1 MTDSRNRSRQ
11 THREGPV
18 RHKFGTLSTLSDTC
32 NSTTWPKLP
41 QIGLKVRRTCRETD
55 RTKFPRIPL
64 FLWYGPAT
72 VGSLKWSRLAGLSAV
87 IVLLGV
93 SAAAAAGPG
102 SQSRIATLKGQS
114 SLLASRTHHALLDLY
129 ALDAHLTSARA
140 RLASLQTQ
148 AAQLRN
154 DQLLLAEQLGVSRAN
169 LAVSQELLGRNLRM
183 LYEQGQQDPLA
194 VILGATSLDDAVTK
208 LDDLTHVAEQSQQ
221 MVDATTAAQEH
232 IARLRAT
239 IASESTQIDAGL
251 RSAQQTTNELADT
264 RAARITFISRL
275 RSQQQLNSSQIARLQ
290 AIAQQAEVKSQAL
303 QAPVAAPPA
312 PASDPNGDSSTT
324 PAPPPPPATS
334 GRTITVSS
342 TGYSLP
348 GHTATGLPVG
358 WGVVAVD
365 PSIIPLGTRMTI
377 PGYGEGV
384 AADTGS
390 AVRGYDIDLWFPTL
404 AQARAWG
411 RKSVTITLH

>member
-1 MTDSRNRSRQ
+1 M
-11 THREGPV
+11 
-18 RHKFGTLSTLSDTC
+18 LSDTC
-32 NSTTWPKLP
+32 NCTTWPKLP
-41 QIGLKVRRTCRETD
+41 QKWPKSRRTYRETD
-55 RTKFPRIPL
+55 RTKCLESRY

-72 VGSLKWSRLAGLSAV
+72 VGSLKWSRRAGLSAV
-87 IVLLGV
+87 IALLGV

-102 SQSRIATLKGQS
+102 SQGSITTLQGQS
-114 SLLASRTHHALLDLY
+114 SVLAARTHHALLDLY

-148 AAQLRN
+148 ATQLRN
-154 DQLLLAEQLGVSRAN
+154 EQLMLAEQLGVTRAN
-169 LAVSQELLGRNLRM
+169 LVVSQQLLGRNLRL

-194 VILGATSLDDAVTK
+194 VVLGATSLDDAVTK
-208 LDDLTHVAEQSQQ
+208 LDDLTHVADASQQ
-221 MVDATTAAQEH
+221 MVDATTAAQDR

-239 IASESTQIDAGL
+239 IAAESVQIDAAL
-251 RSAQQTTNELADT
+251 RSAQQTTDELASI
-264 RAARITFISRL
+264 RAARVAFISSL
-275 RSQQQLNSSQIARLQ
+275 RRQQQLKASQIATLQ
-290 AIAQQAEVKSQAL
+290 TIAQKAEAKSQTI
-303 QAPVAAPPA
+303 QASATAPPA
-312 PASDPNGDSSTT
+312 PATDPSGTTSS
-324 PAPPPPPATS
+324 PAPSPPPVGG

-365 PSIIPLGTRMTI
+365 PSVIPLGSRMTI

-411 RKSVTITLH
+411 RRTVTITLH

>member
-1 MTDSRNRSRQ
+1 M
-11 THREGPV
+11 
-18 RHKFGTLSTLSDTC
+18 
-32 NSTTWPKLP
+32 
-41 QIGLKVRRTCRETD
+41 
-55 RTKFPRIPL
+55 
-64 FLWYGPAT
+64 LWYGPAT
-72 VGSLKWSRLAGLSAV
+72 VGSQTLSRLAGCSAV

-102 SQSRIATLKGQS
+102 SQSQIASLQGRS
-114 SLLASRTHHALLDLY
+114 SVLASRTHHALLDLY
-129 ALDAHLTSARA
+129 ALDAHLTAARA
-140 RLASLQTQ
+140 QLASLLTQ
-148 AAQLRN
+148 ASQLRN
-154 DQLLLAEQLGVSRAN
+154 DQLLLAEQLGVTKAN
-169 LAVSQELLGRNLRM
+169 LSVAQQLLGRNLRL

-208 LDDLTHVAEQSQQ
+208 LDDLTHVAEQSKQ
-221 MVDATTAAQEH
+221 MVDATTAAQTH
-232 IARLRAT
+232 IAQLRTT
-239 IASESTQIDAGL
+239 IASESTQIDTAL
-251 RSAQQTTNELADT
+251 RSAQQATNELAAT
-264 RAARITFISRL
+264 RASRVAFISRL
-275 RSQQQLNSSQIARLQ
+275 RSEQQLKASQIATLQ
-290 AIAQQAEVKSQAL
+290 TIAQQAEVKSQAL
-303 QAPVAAPPA
+303 QAPVAAPPV
-312 PASDPNGDSSTT
+312 PASDPSGDSSTT
-324 PAPPPPPATS
+324 PAPAPARS

-365 PSIIPLGTRMTI
+365 PAVIPLGTRMTI

-411 RKSVTITLH
+411 RRTVTITLH

>member
-1 MTDSRNRSRQ
+1 M
-11 THREGPV
+11 
-18 RHKFGTLSTLSDTC
+18 
-32 NSTTWPKLP
+32 
-41 QIGLKVRRTCRETD
+41 
-55 RTKFPRIPL
+55 
-64 FLWYGPAT
+64 
-72 VGSLKWSRLAGLSAV
+72 GSVTWSRLAAFSAV

-102 SQSRIATLKGQS
+102 SQSTIASLQGQS
-114 SLLASRTHHALLDLY
+114 SILASRTHHALLDLY

-148 AAQLRN
+148 ARQLRN
-154 DQLLLAEQLGVSRAN
+154 DQLLLAEQLGVTRAN
-169 LAVSQELLGRNLRM
+169 LAVSQQLLGRNLRM

-194 VILGATSLDDAVTK
+194 VILGATSLSDAVSK

-221 MVDATTAAQEH
+221 MVDATTSAQGR
-232 IARLRAT
+232 IAQLRIT
-239 IASESTQIDAGL
+239 IAAESTQIDKAL
-251 RSAQQTTNELADT
+251 RSAQQTADELAAT
-264 RAARITFISRL
+264 RASRVAFISRL
-275 RSQQQLNSSQIARLQ
+275 RSRQRLNASQIATLQ
-290 AIAQQAEVKSQAL
+290 AIAQQAEVKSQSL
-303 QAPVAAPPA
+303 QSPVAPPPA
-312 PASDPNGDSSTT
+312 DPSGDSSTT
-324 PAPPPPPATS
+324 TPAPPPATS
-334 GRTITVSS
+334 GRRITVSS

-365 PSIIPLGTRMTI
+365 PSVIPLGTRMTI

-411 RKSVTITLH
+411 RRTVTITLH